1 MIGPAAAVLSTVHYQ
16 AKIVLTCFGSNC
28 FGNFPKPGA
37 NHRINVTRVSC
48 YMRGPDGST
57 YEWGEVEL
65 QDETDV
71 TLPLDSAGGPWG
83 SAGTQPGN
91 IHSTFPF
98 AVSALVPAPPRVLP
112 DVLVGCA
119 LSS

>member
-83 SAGTQPGN
+83 QGGTHGFNTETHVPL
-91 IHSTFPF
+91 H
-98 AVSALVPAPPRVLP
+98 ASALGTASHGGRRAH
-112 DVLVGCA
+112 G
-119 LSS
+119 

>member
-71 TLPLDSAGGPWG
+71 ILQLDFAGDSGSA
-83 SAGTQPGN
+83 AGTQPAKPEA
-91 IHSTFPF
+91 IYHVTS
-98 AVSALVPAPPRVLP
+98 SALVNAPHRVQP
-112 DVLVGCA
+112 DIVVD
-119 LSS
+119 